1 MTAVK
6 VGDLN
11 SIFETVKKTLSM
23 QLEISPDLITEDTKI
38 VQDLGADSLDV
49 VELIMTLE
57 EGYNIIITNDDAS
70 ELITVGQIVVFI
82 DKQLKKPM

>member
-1 MTAVK
+1 M
-6 VGDLN
+6 GEY
-11 SIFETVKKTLSM
+11 SIFETVRITLAK
-23 QLEISPDLITEDTKI
+23 QLEISPDSITENTRI

-70 ELITVGQIVVFI
+70 ELFTVGQIVAFVE
-82 DKQLKKPM
+82 KQLKKSL

>member
-1 MTAVK
+1 M
-6 VGDLN
+6 GDYY
-11 SIFETVKKTLSM
+11 SIFETVKITLAK
-23 QLEISPDLITEDTKI
+23 QLEISPDSITENTRI

-70 ELITVGQIVVFI
+70 ELFTVGQIVVFVE
-82 DKQLKKPM
+82 KQLKKSL

>member
-1 MTAVK
+1 M
-6 VGDLN
+6 GDYN
-11 SIFETVKKTLSM
+11 SIFETIRITLAK
-23 QLEISPDLITEDTKI
+23 QLEISPDSITEDTRI

-70 ELITVGQIVVFI
+70 ELFTVGQIVVFVE
-82 DKQLKKPM
+82 KQLKKSL

>member
-1 MTAVK
+1 
-6 VGDLN
+6 VGDYY
-11 SIFETVKKTLSM
+11 SIFETVKITLAK
-23 QLEISPDLITEDTKI
+23 QLEISPDSITENTRI

-70 ELITVGQIVVFI
+70 ELFTVGQIVVFVE
-82 DKQLKKPM
+82 KQLKKSL

>member
-1 MTAVK
+1 MANDSVS
-6 VGDLN
+6 VADR
-11 SIFETVKKTLSM
+11 VKKIIVDKLGVDET
-23 QLEISPDLITEDTKI
+23 EITSEANFI
-38 VQDLGADSLDV
+38 QDLGADSLDV

-82 DKQLKKPM
+82 EKQIRKPM

>member
-1 MTAVK
+1 
-6 VGDLN
+6 VGDYN
-11 SIFETVKKTLSM
+11 SIFETVRITLAK
-23 QLEISPDLITEDTKI
+23 QLEINPDSITQDTKI

-70 ELITVGQIVVFI
+70 ELSTVGQIVVFI
-82 DKQLKKPM
+82 EKQLKKSL